1 MNSIGE
7 KCHDVCN
14 LLSSSLANTLFERV
28 REDKTD
34 MGEVFTMGEEFTGVR
49 YSILANF
56 FYTRT
61 ISK

>member
-1 MNSIGE
+1 MHHVS
-7 KCHDVCN
+7 N